1 MVSILL
7 IKQPKLWRPMGVI
20 SRADVVVEKLS
31 FHVLA
36 IEIQNIYGNQT

>member
-7 IKQPKLWRPMGVI
+7 IKQPKLWRPMGVT
-20 SRADVVVEKLS
+20 SRADAVVENVS

-36 IEIQNIYGNQT
+36 IEIQNIYENQT